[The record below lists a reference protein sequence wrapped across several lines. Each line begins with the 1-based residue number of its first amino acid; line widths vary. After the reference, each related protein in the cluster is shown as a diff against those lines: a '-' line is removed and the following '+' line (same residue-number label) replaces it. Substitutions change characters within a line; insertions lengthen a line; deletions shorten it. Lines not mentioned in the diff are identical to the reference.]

1 MGLEAHFVA
10 QHGLIAYVFFF
21 FSPFILSSPKVLS
34 LLVLTVKSFFF
45 FVPVQSVLEV
55 LESRLSRDVV
65 VRLLKLVNLVS
76 LGLDFDG
83 NEAGIKERNVIN

>member
-1 MGLEAHFVA
+1 M
-10 QHGLIAYVFFF
+10 
-21 FSPFILSSPKVLS
+21 
-34 LLVLTVKSFFF
+34 
-45 FVPVQSVLEV
+45 LEV

-83 NEAGIKERNVIN
+83 NEAGMKERNAIS

>member
-21 FSPFILSSPKVLS
+21 LSPFILSSPKVLS

-83 NEAGIKERNVIN
+83 NEAGIKERKVMN